1 MTRPLISITN
11 MGVICALGDN
21 KQDVLDGLLSGSVD
35 GMKQTEPLIKGKRM
49 YVGKVDSTLSSVP
62 TNLIEYNC
70 RNNQFIVTAYEQIRD
85 DIEQAKIKFG
95 ADRIGVVIGTST
107 SGISKGE
114 KAVEWQLRENSLP
127 TGYNYKQQEIGSPA
141 EFLAKL
147 AGASGAAYTVSAACA
162 SSIKAFASAKRLI
175 ETGVID
181 ACITGGSDSLCRLTL
196 NGFDS
201 LDSVSEQICNP
212 FSRNR
217 NGISIGE
224 GAALFLLQ
232 KGEGETLLLGVG
244 ESSDAHHISAPHPE
258 GVGAEIAM
266 SSALSDAGLKPE
278 DIGYL
283 NLHGT
288 ATPLNDSMESKAVG
302 RIFGNNIPCS
312 STKPLT
318 GHALGAAGALEAGF
332 CWLVLSEM
340 NKQKKLPPHCWDG
353 EKDDELFPVNLVN
366 DSSYLESSILM
377 SNSFA
382 FGGSNA
388 SVIIGSK

>member
-1 MTRPLISITN
+1 MISPLVSIKN
-11 MGVICALGDN
+11 MGVICSLGDN

-49 YVGKVDSTLSSVP
+49 YVGKVDSTLLSVP
-62 TNLIEYNC
+62 TNLIDYNC
-70 RNNQFIVTAYEQIRD
+70 RNNKFIVAAYEQIRD

-95 ADRIGVVIGTST
+95 SDRVGVIIGTST
-107 SGISKGE
+107 SGISEGE
-114 KAVEWQLRENSLP
+114 KAVEWQLRENALP
-127 TGYNYKQQEIGSPA
+127 TGYNYRQQEIGSPA

-147 AGASGAAYTVSAACA
+147 AGISGPAYTVSAACA
-162 SSIKAFASAKRLI
+162 SSTKAFAPAKRLI

-258 GVGAEIAM
+258 GTGAEMAM
-266 SSALSDAGLKPE
+266 ASALSDAGLKPE

-288 ATPLNDSMESKAVG
+288 ATPLNDLMESKAVG
-302 RIFGNNIPCS
+302 RIFGKNVPCS

-332 CWLVLSEM
+332 CWLVLSKM

-353 EKDDELFPVNLVN
+353 EKDDELFQVNLVDKN
-366 DSSYLESSILM
+366 ACLESSVLM